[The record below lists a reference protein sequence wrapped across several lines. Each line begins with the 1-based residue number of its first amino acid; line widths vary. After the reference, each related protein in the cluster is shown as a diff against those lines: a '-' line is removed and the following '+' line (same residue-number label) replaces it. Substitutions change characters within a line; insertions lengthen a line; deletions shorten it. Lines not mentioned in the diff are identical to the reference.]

1 MVWLLGMDKVPS
13 FSFLR
18 VRMNV
23 AYQLLKPKEVNLI
36 QSLYPPKPVKVYA
49 GKVLST
55 ELPNK
60 FATLILDDQ
69 KLTPQVNEFEL
80 PHEMAEIRE
89 SSWKLDIPI
98 TVQGY
103 ETSSKSHEENQKIV
117 RFHISSELDR
127 PYPQSHKIILMDVI
141 EDIFFNW
148 TFNLTPFTY
157 KSMMKRMK
165 WSLPETAGDQFH
177 ETFKRF
183 GYVIREC
190 IRNVSIDPTRYIAK
204 LMVSPDKAI
213 ATLIFY
219 EIVNDYRSMELI
231 SMDFL
236 PTAWSL
242 IKNHVISFT
251 GNVQVFLM

>member
-1 MVWLLGMDKVPS
+1 
-13 FSFLR
+13 
-18 VRMNV
+18 MNA
-23 AYQLLKPKEVNLI
+23 AYQLLKPKEVNPI
-36 QSLYPPKPVKVYA
+36 QSVYPPKPVDVYS

-55 ELPNK
+55 DLPNK

-69 KLTPQVNEFEL
+69 KLASQPDEFEL
-80 PHEMAEIRE
+80 PHEVAEMHD
-89 SSWKLDIPI
+89 SNWKLDIPI

-103 ETSSKSHEENQKIV
+103 ETSSKSQEQNQKLV
-117 RFHISSELDR
+117 RFHISSELDK

-165 WSLPETAGDQFH
+165 WSLPETAGDQVI

-213 ATLIFY
+213 ATLLFY
-219 EIVNDYRSMELI
+219 EIVNDYRCIELI
-231 SMDFL
+231 SIDFL

-242 IKNHVISFT
+242 IKNHVIRFT
-251 GNVQVFLM
+251 GNVQVFLV